1 VLHLDFHFPQF
12 VVNCLGGWICAV
24 GIPFYILWYY
34 VVVSRGIF
42 IFSLVI
48 VNNLF
53 QEVFEDVVL

>member
-1 VLHLDFHFPQF
+1 MLYLNFHFPQF

-24 GIPFYILWYY
+24 GISFNLLWYF

-42 IFSLVI
+42 IFSLVT